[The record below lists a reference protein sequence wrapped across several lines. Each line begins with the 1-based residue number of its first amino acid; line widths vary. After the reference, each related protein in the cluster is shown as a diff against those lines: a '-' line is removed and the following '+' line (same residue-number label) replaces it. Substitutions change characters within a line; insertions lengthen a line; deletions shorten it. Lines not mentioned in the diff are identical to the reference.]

1 MMKKLIITLLSL
13 TLLTGC
19 TLPGLGANA
28 QSNDIVIAGG
38 NTTERQILTEILVQM
53 TQHYVPDVKVSQ
65 INNLGSTLLIY
76 QALTRN
82 DANVAGAMYTGT
94 SLTGE
99 LQMDPITDPKLA
111 METVQKEYYKRYQ
124 MLWFPSYGFEN
135 SYAFMVTRKFA
146 EENNLTKVSDFEK
159 LSSTLKVGVDSSWI
173 DRPGDGYESFKELY
187 GFSFTNLYPMEIGLV
202 YNAVQVDEM
211 QAVLGYSTDG
221 RIEAYDLVILEDDRN
236 LFPPYDASPLLST
249 KLLEAHPELELVFLK
264 LENQIP
270 QDVMQGLNRKA
281 DELKIE
287 PKKVAQQFL
296 EENNY
301 FESVQPTPLSQRD
314 GYSWYQERSAQ

>member
-1 MMKKLIITLLSL
+1 MRKLLLTLL
-13 TLLTGC
+13 TLVMLTGC
-19 TLPGLGANA
+19 TLPGLGANT

-53 TQHYVPDVKVSQ
+53 TQHYIPEVKVSQ

-76 QALTRN
+76 QALIRN

-111 METVQKEYYKRYQ
+111 METVQKEYFDRYN

-146 EENNLTKVSDFEK
+146 EENNLSKVSDFEK
-159 LSSTLKVGVDSSWI
+159 LSSTLKVGVDSSWM
-173 DRPGDGYESFKELY
+173 DRPGDGYEAFKELY

-221 RIEAYDLVILEDDRN
+221 RIDAYDLVILEDDMN
-236 LFPPYDASPLLST
+236 LFPPYDASPLLSM
-249 KLLEAHPELELVFLK
+249 KLLEAHPELEAVFLK
-264 LENQIP
+264 LEGQIT
-270 QDVMQGLNRKA
+270 QEIMQGLNRKA

-296 EENNY
+296 EDNDY
-301 FESVQPTPLSQRD
+301 FESIQPEPLSQRD